1 MNIFRKFEA
10 GVAAEVAGR
19 VKWFGVSRVIGS
31 VVSVAVVGVA
41 GWWLVRVPP
50 PPPEAN
56 LSFASPTV
64 ATNSTGGDVN
74 SVGSGVAGTDG
85 ASVANGG
92 GAGVASVAIGG
103 GAGVASVAIG
113 GGAGAVAVVTPQIIT
128 VHVAGAVENP
138 GVYRLRYGSRV
149 NDGVVAAGGATR
161 TANLDVI
168 NLATVLNE
176 GEQIYVP
183 KRGEKPH
190 TITNRPQVGG
200 GSSGGVDG
208 VGGSGGAMNGGAMNG
223 GATNGGA
230 MNGGAMPVININLAS
245 VVELEQLPGVGPAT
259 AKAIVVYREKNG
271 AFLRVEDLLKVRGI
285 GPAKLS
291 EILLRARVN

>member
-1 MNIFRKFEA
+1 MKIFQKFRSGGA
-10 GVAAEVAGR
+10 GHSVLAFGASFMR
-19 VKWFGVSRVIGS
+19 RIKWFGVSQLIGS

-50 PPPEAN
+50 PPPEAS
-56 LSFASPTV
+56 LSFASTTVVASSLVANDSNATV
-64 ATNSTGGDVN
+64 AT
-74 SVGSGVAGTDG
+74 
-85 ASVANGG
+85 
-92 GAGVASVAIGG
+92 
-103 GAGVASVAIG
+103 
-113 GGAGAVAVVTPQIIT
+113 PQTIT
-128 VHVAGAVENP
+128 VHVAGAVNNP

-149 NDGVVAAGGATR
+149 NDGVVAAGGATT

-190 TITNRPQVGG
+190 TITGRPQVGG
-200 GSSGGVDG
+200 
-208 VGGSGGAMNGGAMNG
+208 ATG
-223 GATNGGA
+223 GATGATGGATGANGGVLQ
-230 MNGGAMPVININLAS
+230 MININLAS

-259 AKAIVVYREKNG
+259 AKAIVAYREKNG

-291 EILLRARVN
+291 EILPRARVN